1 MSTKKSAVKNP
12 KAPKPEELQPQE
24 TAPTELQ
31 PEAEAPELQP
41 EQEVPQPEQEAPE
54 LQPEQEVPQPES
66 ETLPEPVTPTI
77 EPEPAT
83 TPVPVPTLTLKYLNQ
98 ELESLRQVVEEHAS
112 LIIQLQETL
121 ARKRKP
127 VVSNGKVQILD
138 KQTGTVYPSKN
149 NAYQTLLKSG
159 ELKSLVDKGI
169 FGDIPEKNTF
179 GWYALVR
186 ELPDRFEEVKPA
198 EEPQQ

>member
-54 LQPEQEVPQPES
+54 LQPEQEVPQPEP
-66 ETLPEPVTPTI
+66 ETLPEPVTSTT
-77 EPEPAT
+77 EPKPAT
-83 TPVPVPTLTLKYLNQ
+83 TPVPTLTLKYLHQ
-98 ELESLRQVVEEHAS
+98 ELESLRQVVGEHTS

-138 KQTGTVYPSKN
+138 KQTGAVYLSKN

-159 ELKSLVDKGI
+159 ELNSLVDKGI

-198 EEPQQ
+198 EEIQQ

>member
-1 MSTKKSAVKNP
+1 MSVKKSTVKNP

-41 EQEVPQPEQEAPE
+41 EQEVPQLEPETP
-54 LQPEQEVPQPES
+54 S
-66 ETLPEPVTPTI
+66 EPVTSTT
-77 EPEPAT
+77 EPKPAT
-83 TPVPVPTLTLKYLNQ
+83 TPVPTLTFKYLHQ
-98 ELESLRQVVEEHAS
+98 ELEILRQVVEEHAS

-138 KQTGTVYPSKN
+138 KKTGTVYPSKN
-149 NAYQTLLKSG
+149 NA
-159 ELKSLVDKGI
+159 
-169 FGDIPEKNTF
+169 
-179 GWYALVR
+179 
-186 ELPDRFEEVKPA
+186 
-198 EEPQQ
+198 

>member
-1 MSTKKSAVKNP
+1 MSTKKSAVKSP
-12 KAPKPEELQPQE
+12 KALKPEVEALEPQPQE
-24 TAPTELQ
+24 TAPTELR
-31 PEAEAPELQP
+31 PEPEVPELQP
-41 EQEVPQPEQEAPE
+41 EQEVPQPEP
-54 LQPEQEVPQPES
+54 
-66 ETLPEPVTPTI
+66 ETLPEPVISTT
-77 EPEPAT
+77 EPKPAT
-83 TPVPVPTLTLKYLNQ
+83 TPVPTLTLKYLHQ
-98 ELESLRQVVEEHAS
+98 ELESLRQVVREHTS

-149 NAYQTLLKSG
+149 NVYQTLLKSG

-198 EEPQQ
+198 EEIQQ

>member
-1 MSTKKSAVKNP
+1 MSKKSAVKKP
-12 KAPKPEELQPQE
+12 KAQAPKPEEPQPQE
-24 TAPTELQ
+24 TPSTEVQPEPESPQPRPKTVEPKLSDIKMILDALTATVLDHTREIAELQ
-31 PEAEAPELQP
+31 EAM
-41 EQEVPQPEQEAPE
+41 
-54 LQPEQEVPQPES
+54 
-66 ETLPEPVTPTI
+66 
-77 EPEPAT
+77 
-83 TPVPVPTLTLKYLNQ
+83 
-98 ELESLRQVVEEHAS
+98 
-112 LIIQLQETL
+112 

-127 VVSNGKVQILD
+127 VASNGKVQILD
-138 KQTGTVYPSKN
+138 KQTGQVFPSKN

-159 ELKSLVDKGI
+159 ELKDLVDKGV